1 MIKATLDKATGIL
14 HVKPSGPLE
23 EGDFE
28 TLAGLA
34 DPYIAKNGA
43 LAGLVVEIERFPGWK
58 NLAGMLKHFRFV
70 RGHHRKIR
78 RIALVTDARIGKFG
92 VRFARHFV
100 AAEVRRFPATQ
111 MKEAKAWLK
120 AAKDEG

>member
-43 LAGLVVEIERFPGWK
+43 LTGLVVEIERFPGWK

-78 RIALVTDARIGKFG
+78 RIALVTDARVGKFA

-100 AAEVRRFPATQ
+100 AAEVQRFPAGQ
-111 MKEAKAWLK
+111 GAKARKWIS
-120 AAKDEG
+120 EE

>member
-1 MIKATLDKATGIL
+1 MIKANLDKTTGIL

-28 TLAGLA
+28 LLAGLA
-34 DPYIAKNGA
+34 DPYIAKKGA
-43 LAGLVVEIERFPGWK
+43 LTGLVVEIERFPGWK

-78 RIALVTDARIGKFG
+78 RIALVTDARIGKFAPSL
-92 VRFARHFV
+92 ARHFV
-100 AAEVRRFPATQ
+100 AADVRRFPAG
-111 MKEAKAWLK
+111 EAGKAKKWLQQTG
-120 AAKDEG
+120 D